1 MLTEIVSMAVLMVF
15 ITPVFGVLL
24 GAGIVLLG
32 EWISGCFNQKCKKRG
47 EES

>member
-1 MLTEIVSMAVLMVF
+1 MLAEIVSMAVLMVF
-15 ITPVFGVLL
+15 ITPICGVLL

-32 EWISGCFNQKCKKRG
+32 GWISSCFNKKRG